1 MHAGFQALRNALPM
15 DLNLRAPKH
24 PLAPEVQADIDR
36 IQAIWRDC
44 RQRFGQGGDFLF
56 GQPTIADAFY
66 APVVTRFRSYE
77 VALDDLAEAYCRAVI
92 AWPLLPEW
100 AAAAVAETEVVAFD
114 SDAARAGREG
124 GVTGKG
130 GSGRCVI

>member
-44 RQRFGQGGDFLF
+44 RQRFGKGGDFLF
-56 GQPTIADAFY
+56 GQPTIDDAFY

-77 VALDDLAEAYCRAVI
+77 SSKERRVGKECVSTCRSR
-92 AWPLLPEW
+92 W
-100 AAAAVAETEVVAFD
+100 APHH
-114 SDAARAGREG
+114 
-124 GVTGKG
+124 
-130 GSGRCVI
+130 